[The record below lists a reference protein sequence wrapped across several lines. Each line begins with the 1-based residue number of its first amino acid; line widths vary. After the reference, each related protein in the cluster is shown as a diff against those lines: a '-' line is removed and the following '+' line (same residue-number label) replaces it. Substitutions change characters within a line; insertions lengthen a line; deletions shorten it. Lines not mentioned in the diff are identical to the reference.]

1 MSENN
6 KSPEV
11 VMAETFANITTPVLE
26 KMAESIQSVIEVNA
40 EAKTAKE
47 EFEAKSK
54 SILERIEAAEQKNA
68 ILEAEQL
75 EMKAKKS
82 VNTGV
87 ATHVDNFEQLSYQVK
102 SYAVQSLT
110 TQFDGLEQE
119 KRINQSFDY
128 IKSFGARHKNIADK
142 VDMSSIVGEL
152 SQKSVSHTITDMNA
166 LFNAPFILP
175 ALVYARQELP
185 MHRTATTYLSN
196 SKQVLNPSFIGE
208 GEPEW
213 IGLKPTI
220 DPQKAT
226 IFSGKKIQAAGLAQY
241 VTISEVVQDAASDN
255 IQQAINILQSF
266 MNENI
271 LHKFEDAY
279 SNQGITLGDAG
290 GSIEGVIPAT
300 NKQYTYDFNSKL
312 GSDQVQIGKLA
323 FIKSGNAT
331 NPTVESAIQMKKT
344 LPQGIRLQL
353 MGNSTTIDKFK
364 LLKDA
369 NQSIIYFNGNGSLIA
384 NEVPDRVLG
393 FDLIVNNRMPDN
405 IAVYGDITGAYAI
418 TVCFGGYKAFNRPA
432 TGGDLFDGL
441 MGKMYATGQIRNYK
455 NIRLFKFEL

>member
-26 KMAESIQSVIEVNA
+26 KMAESIKSVIEVNA

-87 ATHVDNFEQLSYQVK
+87 ATHVDNFEQLAYQVK

-152 SQKSVSHTITDMNA
+152 SQKSVSHAITDMSA

-185 MHRTATTYLSN
+185 MQRTATTYLSN

-290 GSIEGVIPAT
+290 GSIEGVIPGT
-300 NKQYTYDFNSKL
+300 NKQYAYDFNSKL

-405 IAVYGDITGAYAI
+405 IAVYGDITGSYAI
-418 TVCFGGYKAFNRPA
+418 TVCFGGYKVFNRPA